1 MDSLAEG
8 IFAVDKEFR
17 IIFFNQAAEKIT
29 GLEAQDVRGKLCK
42 QVFNTRLCET
52 DCPIA
57 KVLSTGEN
65 VFDLETKF
73 YLHNSKSFKAKVNAA
88 ILKNTFNEP
97 VGGIVSF
104 RDLNYLLNID
114 SYLPTKNYYGV
125 IGHSKAMLEIFEVI
139 NEIAETD
146 ASVFIHGETGTGKE
160 LVANAIQETSR
171 RKNEKF
177 VKVNCSVIPP
187 SLFAS
192 ELFGHIKGAFT
203 NAVAD
208 RVGRFELADKG
219 TIFLDE
225 IAEMPLNMQTQLL
238 RVLQDGTFERVGES
252 VTRKVDVR
260 VIAATNQNI
269 REAISS
275 GKFREDLYF
284 RLNIIPLEVP
294 PLRNR
299 KEDIPFLVKHF
310 IQKFNQIHKKN
321 IIDIEKDALDILL
334 QHDWFGNIRELENTI
349 EYSIIRAK
357 RENLICKCC
366 LPPPIINQ
374 LSKNKCKEEMITES
388 GKIDFERLMT
398 ILEENKWN
406 KTNVAK
412 LLGVDR
418 TTLWRYLKKY
428 NNN

>member
-1 MDSLAEG
+1 
-8 IFAVDKEFR
+8 
-17 IIFFNQAAEKIT
+17 
-29 GLEAQDVRGKLCK
+29 
-42 QVFNTRLCET
+42 
-52 DCPIA
+52 
-57 KVLSTGEN
+57 
-65 VFDLETKF
+65 
-73 YLHNSKSFKAKVNAA
+73 
-88 ILKNTFNEP
+88 
-97 VGGIVSF
+97 
-104 RDLNYLLNID
+104 
-114 SYLPTKNYYGV
+114 
-125 IGHSKAMLEIFEVI
+125 MLEIFEVI

-146 ASVFIHGETGTGKE
+146 ASVFIQGETGTGKE
-160 LVANAIQETSR
+160 MVANAIQETSR

-177 VKVNCSVIPP
+177 VKVNCSVIPQ

-192 ELFGHIKGAFT
+192 ELFGHVKGAFT
-203 NAVAD
+203 NAVSD

-225 IAEMPLNMQTQLL
+225 IAEMPFDMQTQLL

-260 VIAATNQNI
+260 VIAATNRNI
-269 REAISS
+269 KEAISS

-284 RLNIIPLEVP
+284 RLNIIPIDVP

-334 QHDWFGNIRELENTI
+334 QHDWCGNIRELENTI

-357 RENLICKCC
+357 KENLLCRCY
-366 LPPPIINQ
+366 LPSSLIGYIT
-374 LSKNKCKEEMITES
+374 KNKCKEEMITET
-388 GKIDFERLMT
+388 GKIDFERLM
-398 ILEENKWN
+398 ILLEENKWN

-428 NNN
+428 YNN